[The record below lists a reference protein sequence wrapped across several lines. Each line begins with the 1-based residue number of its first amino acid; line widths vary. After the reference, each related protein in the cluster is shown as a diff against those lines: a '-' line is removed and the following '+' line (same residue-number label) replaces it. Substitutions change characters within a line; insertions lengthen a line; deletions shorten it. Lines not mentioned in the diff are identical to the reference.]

1 MVRCPSSARR
11 RRRSTAA
18 VALGA
23 LVLVVGPT
31 GCAQGEEFADRTAVV
46 ALGGDGRT
54 YEVADCGLDGQTLFL
69 VARADD
75 GAVVQAVVGLE
86 PDDETGIPA
95 SSGVTVDLD
104 PSRTDTRFAAF
115 GAEAWERRGTGGQVP
130 GEITSAR
137 LRGSRIQLSGQ
148 AVPVDAQD
156 RPIDRAEPVEVS
168 VDARCDEP
176 S

>member
-1 MVRCPSSARR
+1 MLRPAVLLALVALVPASSAL
-11 RRRSTAA
+11 A
-18 VALGA
+18 
-23 LVLVVGPT
+23 
-31 GCAQGEEFADRTAVV
+31 GCARGEEFPDRSAVV
-46 ALGGDGRT
+46 ELDGDRRT
-54 YEVADCGLDGQTLFL
+54 YDVADCGLDGQTIFL

-75 GAVVQAVVGLE
+75 GAVVQAVLGLE
-86 PDDETGIPA
+86 DDDETGIPA
-95 SSGVTVDLD
+95 STGVTVDLD

-115 GAEAWERRGTGGQVP
+115 GTEAWERRGTGGPVP

-137 LRGSRIQLSGQ
+137 LRGSRIQLSGR